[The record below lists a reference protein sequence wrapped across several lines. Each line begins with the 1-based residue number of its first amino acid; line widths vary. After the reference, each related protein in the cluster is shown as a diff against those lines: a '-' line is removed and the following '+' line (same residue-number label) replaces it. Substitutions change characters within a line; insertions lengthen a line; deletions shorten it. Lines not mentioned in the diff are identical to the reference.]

1 MKPIAIFLATAL
13 CASAAFAD
21 DVSLSLSLGDP
32 GFYGHIDIGGAPSP
46 RFVYSEPQ
54 LILQADPHFVPQP
67 VYLRVRPGHERNWK
81 QHCREYGA
89 CGQPVYFVKDD
100 WYRDVYSPMYRKQH
114 GKGKGHGHDRK
125 GSKKH
130 KD

>member
-1 MKPIAIFLATAL
+1 MKTVVILLATAL
-13 CASAAFAD
+13 CASTVLAD
-21 DVSLSLSLGDP
+21 DVALSLSVGEP
-32 GFYGHIDIGGAPSP
+32 GFYGHIDIGDVPHPS
-46 RFVYSEPQ
+46 FVYSEPQ
-54 LILQADPHFVPQP
+54 LVVQADPRFVPQP

-89 CGQPVYFVKDD
+89 CGQPVYFVQDG

-114 GKGKGHGHDRK
+114 GKGKGHGKDDQ
-125 GSKKH
+125 GPKKH